1 MGKKAATKKAKKSND
16 TETTEAAEHD
26 LLTMP
31 EAIDRLKT
39 TRATFYR
46 WLKAGRI
53 QGVKVGRQWRFDRE
67 QIDRFLSGEEPGI
80 DLTGNIGPLH
90 AQLNERYREL
100 TGRDFET
107 AGDVCDTVALMMHLA
122 VWMRASDI
130 HISPRMHADPTTPS
144 ETEVEQASV
153 RFRVDG
159 VLHPVATFDLRLLPV
174 IISRWK
180 ILAKCDVRERALPQ
194 DGRITVRIGS
204 GDLPE
209 RPLDIRVNFLPAA
222 LGECLTARLLDRE
235 AVNISLEKLGYEGP
249 DLDTL
254 RRGLSSPNGFILVT
268 GPTGCGKTTTLYAC
282 LSEIVSPEL
291 KVMSVEDPVEY
302 LIPGVVQTAL
312 RPEVG
317 LTFPT
322 VIRAMLRSDPDAAL
336 VGEIRDVD
344 TLHLCFQMALTGHL
358 VLSTLHTPSA
368 AAGLERMVN
377 VGSEPYLVGA
387 TVRLVMAQRLVRK
400 MCGEC
405 SQPSPPEDEQVDRA
419 RELLKGS
426 GMSWSDMAGGFRE
439 AAGCS
444 KCAQT
449 GYHGRMGL
457 VEILEMS
464 PEIDRALRHG
474 LAADELQ
481 AIAVGQGMTTMA
493 ADGIRKAADGKTT
506 LEEVLRVLALR

>member
-1 MGKKAATKKAKKSND
+1 MSKKTAAKKTKKGKSA
-16 TETTEAAEHD
+16 ETTEADQHD

-46 WLKAGRI
+46 WLKAGKI
-53 QGVKVGRQWRFDRE
+53 QGVKVGRQWRFARE
-67 QIDRFLSGEEPGI
+67 QIERFLSGEEPGI
-80 DLTGNIGPLH
+80 DLSTDLGALH
-90 AQLNERYREL
+90 AQLNGRYREL
-100 TGRDFET
+100 TGRDFAA
-107 AGDVCDTVALMMHLA
+107 AGDVCDTVDLTMHLA

-130 HISPRMHADPTTPS
+130 HISPRMHADPAAS
-144 ETEVEQASV
+144 SDGEVEQAAI

-159 VLHPVATFDLRLLPV
+159 VLQPIATFDLRFLPAV
-174 IISRWK
+174 IARWK
-180 ILAKCDVRERALPQ
+180 ILAMCDVRECILPQ
-194 DGRITVRIGS
+194 DGRITIRIGS

-209 RPLDIRVNFLPAA
+209 RLLDIRVNFLPAA

-235 AVNISLEKLGYEGP
+235 AVNISLDRLGFEGSDLEKLH
-249 DLDTL
+249 
-254 RRGLSSPNGFILVT
+254 RGLSAPNGFVLVA

-282 LSEIVSPEL
+282 LNEIVSPHM

-312 RPEVG
+312 RPDVG
-317 LTFPT
+317 LIFPA
-322 VIRAMLRSDPDAAL
+322 VIRSMLRSDPDAVL

-358 VLSTLHTPSA
+358 VLSTLHVASA

-400 MCGEC
+400 LCGEC
-405 SQPSPPEDEQVDRA
+405 SQPSAPEDDQVDRA
-419 RELLKGS
+419 RKLLKGS
-426 GMSWSDMAGGFRE
+426 GVDWSDLAGGFHK
-439 AAGCS
+439 AVGCA

-464 PEIDRALRHG
+464 PEIDRARRHG

-493 ADGIRKAADGKTT
+493 ADGVRKAAEARTS
-506 LEEVLRVLALR
+506 LEEVMRVLALR

>member
-1 MGKKAATKKAKKSND
+1 MAKKTGTKTAKKRKSA
-16 TETTEAAEHD
+16 EPEHD

-46 WLKAGRI
+46 WLKDGKI
-53 QGVKVGRQWRFDRE
+53 QGVKVGRQWRFARE

-80 DLTGNIGPLH
+80 DLSGNIGPLH

-100 TGRDFET
+100 TGGDFET
-107 AGDVCDTVALMMHLA
+107 AGDVCDAVSLMMHLA
-122 VWMRASDI
+122 AWMRASGI

-180 ILAKCDVRERALPQ
+180 ILAKCDVRECILPQ
-194 DGRITVRIGS
+194 DGRITVRVGS
-204 GDLPE
+204 DDSPE
-209 RPLDIRVNFLPAA
+209 RPLDIRVSFLPAA

-235 AVNISLEKLGYEGP
+235 AVNISLDRLGFEGP
-249 DLDTL
+249 DLDKL
-254 RRGLSSPNGFILVT
+254 RRGLSAPNGFILVT

-282 LSEIVSPEL
+282 LNEIVNAEL

-302 LIPGVVQTAL
+302 LIPGVVQTPI
-312 RPEVG
+312 RSDVG
-317 LTFPT
+317 LTFP
-322 VIRAMLRSDPDAAL
+322 VAIRSMLRSDPDAVL
-336 VGEIRDVD
+336 VGEIRDLD
-344 TLHLCFQMALTGHL
+344 TLQACFQMSLSGHL
-358 VLSTLHTPSA
+358 VLSTLHTPTA

-387 TVRLVMAQRLVRK
+387 TARLVMAQRLVRRLCAE
-400 MCGEC
+400 CGE
-405 SQPSPPEDEQVDRA
+405 PSPPEGDQVDRA
-419 RELLKGS
+419 HEMLHAS
-426 GMSWSDMAGGFRE
+426 GAKWSDFGGGFRK
-439 AAGCS
+439 AVGCPQ
-444 KCAQT
+444 CGHT
-449 GYHGRMGL
+449 GYHGRMAL
-457 VEILEMS
+457 VEVLEMS
-464 PEIDRALRHG
+464 PEIDRAVRHG

-493 ADGIRKAADGKTT
+493 ADGIRKAVEGVTT